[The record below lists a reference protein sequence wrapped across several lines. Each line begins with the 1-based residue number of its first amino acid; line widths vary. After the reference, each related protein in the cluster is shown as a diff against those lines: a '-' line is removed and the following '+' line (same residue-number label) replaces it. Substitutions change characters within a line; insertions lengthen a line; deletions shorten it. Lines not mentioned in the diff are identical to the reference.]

1 MTQPRIV
8 HQVAFAVSLYVWIG
22 FFILIILL
30 KNWITVAKIYRCIV
44 SSISTILLYS
54 YNYFTCRPFLVM
66 PSALLNINLYI
77 NDLSSIIRTDR
88 KTLCNLQFCGY
99 MLLSVRS
106 TKTNVLVKSQPVAEA
121 VFYSIVYTG
130 SLCHSNSVL
139 FWLTFLGHKSCNSW
153 LFCMFDS
160 TCFVEMSNVF
170 LISMLTKLLM
180 ILCKVH

>member
-1 MTQPRIV
+1 MTQPRIKW
-8 HQVAFAVSLYVWIG
+8 HLLFPCICGLASF
-22 FFILIILL
+22 ILL

-54 YNYFTCRPFLVM
+54 YDYFTCWPFLVM
-66 PSALLNINLYI
+66 PSALLNINFYI
-77 NDLSSIIRTDR
+77 NDLSLIIRTER

-121 VFYSIVYTG
+121 VFDSIVYTG
-130 SLCHSNSVL
+130 SLCHSNFVL

-153 LFCMFDS
+153 LFCLFDS
-160 TCFVEMSNVF
+160 TTCFVETSNVF

-180 ILCKVH
+180 ILCKAQ